1 MKGNSRKAYKP
12 LKNLSNDPTKPEQ
25 AHNEITANQV
35 AHQLLM
41 NGKTNKRIP
50 KTKLE
55 RNIANEKKFLNDDFC
70 IRELQEAI
78 KMMKNNKAAE
88 QLSIFV
94 LLYMNFHEPKFR
106 QLTDQSYALRQQRFR
121 RRHVYTEQY
130 GSRRLEYIMP
140 KLLNEYCDGFMNENN
155 NEKLKKKLKESILRH
170 C

>member
-78 KMMKNNKAAE
+78 KMMKNNKAAG
-88 QLSIFV
+88 IDGI
-94 LLYMNFHEPKFR
+94 R
-106 QLTDQSYALRQQRFR
+106 
-121 RRHVYTEQY
+121 TEQIDQTLQI
-130 GSRRLEYIMP
+130 GNTSMDHKIPESFIIRTRSIHSFTFHTLIA
-140 KLLNEYCDGFMNENN
+140 LL
-155 NEKLKKKLKESILRH
+155 L
-170 C
+170 